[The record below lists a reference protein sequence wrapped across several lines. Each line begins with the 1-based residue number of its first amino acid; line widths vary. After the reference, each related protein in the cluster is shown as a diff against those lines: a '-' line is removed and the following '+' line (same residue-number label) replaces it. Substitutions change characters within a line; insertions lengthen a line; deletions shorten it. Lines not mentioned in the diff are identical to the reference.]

1 MRKTIVIVLSVL
13 TFTVQAQIIEND
25 SLTMIKD
32 SVKLQLDKEALQNL
46 QQSFEFLSPAIPKP
60 QYDLRFNP
68 QNHLVTKT
76 EKIFHCPTSLL
87 NNTQMG
93 VPKYEQI
100 RIGNLL
106 FQAQTNYNGSPYLLQ
121 KQLSF
126 SFPLNNHTDFYLK
139 GNFDWLRQCPIYI
152 PGFIQPISI
161 KSGISFHLKGSQIIE
176 LGIKYQYTAGEKR
189 LNVYRQW
196 DTSADCTLHF

>member
-25 SLTMIKD
+25 SLTIIKD
-32 SVKLQLDKEALQNL
+32 SVKLQFNKEALQNL

-60 QYDLRFNP
+60 QYDLKINP
-68 QNHLVTKT
+68 QNYLITKT
-76 EKIFHCPTSLL
+76 EKIFHCPASLL
-87 NNTQMG
+87 NNIKMG
-93 VPKYEQI
+93 VPQYGQI
-100 RIGNLL
+100 RIGSLL
-106 FQAQTNYNGSPYLLQ
+106 FQAQTNYNGSTYLLQ

-139 GNFDWLRQCPIYI
+139 GNFDWLRQYPVYMS
-152 PGFIQPISI
+152 GFVQPISI
-161 KSGISFHLKGSQIIE
+161 KSGLSFHLKGSQIIE
-176 LGIKYQYTAGEKR
+176 LGIKYQYTIGEKR
-189 LNVYRQW
+189 LDIYRQW